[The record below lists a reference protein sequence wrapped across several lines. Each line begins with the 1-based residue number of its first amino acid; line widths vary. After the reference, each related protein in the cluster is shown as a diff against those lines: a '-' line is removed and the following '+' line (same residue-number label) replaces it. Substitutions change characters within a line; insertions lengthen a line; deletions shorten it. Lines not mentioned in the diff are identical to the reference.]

1 VIVTTTNVFTH
12 HVILGPVFAF
22 VEIGAG
28 FISSAPKIESAFDHV
43 ASELSAKAKSLG
55 GNAVVGANF
64 SFVDSSLTSLF
75 QTMLLKGGEVT
86 KVFVLGTGT
95 AVLMEVSEQ
104 QKAWSEHIETRALRE
119 AEERRQAQLQSELSS
134 RGLRADELQ
143 EYKGKKFVL
152 AADGRVK
159 LQTAAGWLDF
169 DNLDAMKRYVG

>member
-1 VIVTTTNVFTH
+1 VIVTTTNVFAH

-28 FISSAPKIESAFDHV
+28 FVNTSSKMESAFDHV
-43 ASELSAKAKSLG
+43 ASELGAKAESLG

-64 SFVDSSLTSLF
+64 SFVDSSLTSLLD
-75 QTMLLKGGEVT
+75 QMLLKGELT

-95 AVLMEVSEQ
+95 AVLMEISEQ
-104 QKAWSEHIETRALRE
+104 QKAWSEHIQTRALRE
-119 AEERRQAQLQSELSS
+119 AEERRQVQLQSELSA
-134 RGLRADELQ
+134 RGLKADELQ

-152 AADGRVK
+152 ASDGRVK